1 MPVAAIVTAAGN
13 RMHDTPPDAP
23 PAPGPVVLRAP
34 PGGWTWAAYERAIQ
48 AFTQER
54 GRPPRI
60 VTLHPETLEAIVR
73 TKLAQTE
80 ATLVER
86 AVGLLRREEARL
98 TRLLQG
104 RQRALRVVTAVEL
117 DRQTLVLE

>member
-1 MPVAAIVTAAGN
+1 
-13 RMHDTPPDAP
+13 MHDTSPDAL
-23 PAPGPVVLRAP
+23 PAPGPVVLQAP

-48 AFTQER
+48 TFTRER

-60 VTLHPETLEAIVR
+60 VTLHPETLAAVVR
-73 TKLAQTE
+73 TKLVQTE
-80 ATLVER
+80 ATLIAR

-98 TRLLQG
+98 TRRLHG
-104 RQRALRVVTAVEL
+104 RQRSLRVVTAAEL